1 MPFIEAIRLAL
12 TQIRAQ
18 KLKSFFTLLGV
29 TIGVMFLIAVVS
41 IVEGMSRYMEND
53 FVGRLMGINTFEL
66 RRTPNINVGN
76 VTEDEWRSWQRRP
89 RIRISDIE
97 PVTAVL
103 PMGTRWAT
111 ESSDNVQAESPYARP
126 RKVVAQT
133 VGGDYFEIK
142 KMKPATGRLFSP
154 QEVVAGSP
162 GLVIGDEVA
171 KHFFPNV
178 TPIGRS
184 IKQGGIPNEVD
195 GVAEKQGS
203 IIWITLDKFVIAPQ
217 GSALQRLV
225 NPHGVVDGLT
235 VQSPNGEALVSTM
248 EQVRQVMRGRHRLR
262 PAQPDNFDLSTSQS
276 VLKFWEG
283 VKSKMVV
290 AGVALPAFGLVVGAI
305 VIMNIMLVAVAER
318 TREIGIR
325 KSLGA
330 RRRDILAQFLVESA
344 TLSTVGAMIG
354 IALGIAAAQ
363 AVAAL
368 SPLPATVAPWSLVA
382 GTLVGAGVGII
393 AGVYPASRASR
404 LDPII
409 ALRQE

>member
-1 MPFIEAIRLAL
+1 MPFFEAIRLAL
-12 TQIRAQ
+12 AQLRVQ

-66 RRTPNINVGN
+66 RRSPNINVGN
-76 VTEDEWRSWQRRP
+76 VTDDEWRAWQRRP
-89 RIRISDIE
+89 RIKVSDIQ

-111 ESSDNVQAESPYARP
+111 ESADNVQAESPFARP
-126 RKVVAQT
+126 RRIVAQT
-133 VGGDYFEIK
+133 VGGDYFDIK
-142 KMKPATGRLFSP
+142 KMRPAAGRLFSP
-154 QEVVAGSP
+154 QELAAGSP
-162 GLVIGDEVA
+162 VLVIGDEVA

-178 TPIGRS
+178 APVGRS
-184 IKQGGIPNEVD
+184 LKLGGIPYEII

-203 IIWITLDKFVIAPQ
+203 IFGISLDKFAIAPQ

-225 NPHGVVDGLT
+225 NPHGVIDALT
-235 VQSPNGEALVSTM
+235 VQSPNGEALLSTM
-248 EQVRQVMRGRHRLR
+248 EQVRQVMRGLRRLR
-262 PAQPDNFDLSTSQS
+262 PSQPDNFDLSTSQS
-276 VLKFWEG
+276 VLKFWDG

-290 AGVALPAFGLVVGAI
+290 AGIALPAFGLVVGAI

-344 TLSTVGAMIG
+344 TLSTVGALIG
-354 IALGIAAAQ
+354 IALGIGASQ
-363 AVAAL
+363 TVAAL
-368 SPLPATVAPWSLVA
+368 SPLPATVAPWSLVV
-382 GTLVGAGVGII
+382 GTLVGAGVGIL
-393 AGVYPASRASR
+393 AGVYPASRAAR
-404 LDPII
+404 LDPIL

>member
-1 MPFIEAIRLAL
+1 M
-12 TQIRAQ
+12 
-18 KLKSFFTLLGV
+18 
-29 TIGVMFLIAVVS
+29 
-41 IVEGMSRYMEND
+41 
-53 FVGRLMGINTFEL
+53 
-66 RRTPNINVGN
+66 
-76 VTEDEWRSWQRRP
+76 RP
-89 RIRISDIE
+89 S
-97 PVTAVL
+97 L
-103 PMGTRWAT
+103 
-111 ESSDNVQAESPYARP
+111 
-126 RKVVAQT
+126 
-133 VGGDYFEIK
+133 
-142 KMKPATGRLFSP
+142 GRLFSAH
-154 QEVVAGSP
+154 EEAAGSSV
-162 GLVIGDEVA
+162 LVIGDEVA
-171 KHFFPNV
+171 THFFPNV
-178 TPIGRS
+178 SPIGRS
-184 IKQGGIPNEVD
+184 LKLGGIPYEIV

-203 IIWITLDKFVIAPQ
+203 IFGISLDKFAIAPQ

-225 NPHGVVDGLT
+225 NPHGVIDGMT
-235 VQSPNGEALVSTM
+235 VQSPNAEALLSTM

-283 VKSKMVV
+283 IKSKMVV

-354 IALGIAAAQ
+354 ITLGIAAAQ

-382 GTLVGAGVGII
+382 GTLVGAGVGIL
-393 AGVYPASRASR
+393 AGVYPASRAAR

>member
-1 MPFIEAIRLAL
+1 MPLYEAVRLAL
-12 TQIRAQ
+12 AQIRAQ

-66 RRTPNINVGN
+66 RRSPNINVGN
-76 VTEDEWRSWQRRP
+76 VTDDEWRAWQRRP

-97 PVTAVL
+97 PITAVL

-126 RKVVAQT
+126 RRIVAQT

-142 KMKPATGRLFSP
+142 KMRPSLGRLFSAH
-154 QEVVAGSP
+154 EEAAGSAV
-162 GLVIGDEVA
+162 LVIGDEVA
-171 KHFFPNV
+171 THFFPNV
-178 TPIGRS
+178 SPIGRS
-184 IKQGGIPNEVD
+184 LKLGGIPYEIV

-203 IIWITLDKFVIAPQ
+203 IFGISLDKFAIAPQ

-225 NPHGVVDGLT
+225 NPHGVIDGMT
-235 VQSPNGEALVSTM
+235 VQSPNAEALLSTM

-283 VKSKMVV
+283 IKSKMVV

-354 IALGIAAAQ
+354 ITLGIAAAQ

-382 GTLVGAGVGII
+382 GTLVGAGVGIL
-393 AGVYPASRASR
+393 AGVYPASRAAR

>member
-1 MPFIEAIRLAL
+1 MPFFEAIRLAL
-12 TQIRAQ
+12 TQIHAQ

-66 RRTPNINVGN
+66 RRSPNINVGN
-76 VTEDEWRSWQRRP
+76 VTDDEWRAWQRRP
-89 RIRISDIE
+89 RIKVSDIE

-111 ESSDNVQAESPYARP
+111 ESSDQVQAESPYARP
-126 RKVVAQT
+126 RKIVAQT

-142 KMKPATGRLFSP
+142 KMRPASGRLFSP
-154 QEVVAGSP
+154 QEVSAGSP
-162 GLVIGDEVA
+162 VLVIGDEVA
-171 KHFFPNV
+171 THFFPNV
-178 TPIGRS
+178 SPLGRS
-184 IKQGGIPNEVD
+184 LKLGGIPYEII

-203 IIWITLDKFVIAPQ
+203 IFGISLDKFAIAPQ

-235 VQSPNGEALVSTM
+235 VQSPNGEALLSTM

-276 VLKFWEG
+276 VLKFWDG
-283 VKSKMVV
+283 IKSKMVV

-344 TLSTVGAMIG
+344 TLSTVGAIFG
-354 IALGIAAAQ
+354 IALGIGAAQ

-382 GTLVGAGVGII
+382 GTLVGAGVGIL
-393 AGVYPASRASR
+393 AGVYPASRAAR

>member
-1 MPFIEAIRLAL
+1 MPFIEAVRLAL
-12 TQIRAQ
+12 TQIRVQ

-66 RRTPNINVGN
+66 RRSPNINVGN
-76 VTEDEWRSWQRRP
+76 VTDEEWRAWQRRP

-97 PVTAVL
+97 PVAAVL

-126 RKVVAQT
+126 RKIVAQT

-142 KMKPATGRLFSP
+142 KMRPASGRLFSP
-154 QEVVAGSP
+154 QEVAANAPV
-162 GLVIGDEVA
+162 LVIGDEVA
-171 KHFFPNV
+171 THFFPNV
-178 TPIGRS
+178 NPIGRS
-184 IKQGGIPNEVD
+184 LKLGGVPYEVIA
-195 GVAEKQGS
+195 VAEKQGS
-203 IIWITLDKFVIAPQ
+203 IFGISLDKFAIAPQ

-225 NPHGVVDGLT
+225 NPHGIIDGMT
-235 VQSPNGEALVSTM
+235 IQSPNGEALLSTM
-248 EQVRQVMRGRHRLR
+248 EQVRQVMRGRRRLR

-276 VLKFWEG
+276 VLKFWDG
-283 VKSKMVV
+283 IKSKMVV

-354 IALGIAAAQ
+354 IALGIGAAQ
-363 AVAAL
+363 TVAAL

-382 GTLVGAGVGII
+382 GTLVGAGVGIL
-393 AGVYPASRASR
+393 AGVYPASRAAR
-404 LDPII
+404 LDPIL